1 MIFASPFFLTVF
13 LPAVLLSAWGLG
25 WLCRRRGGADSW
37 GPVNLLLLAASFL
50 FYFWGEG
57 WGVLW
62 LLASIAFNAGCAR
75 LAAPRPGRTDRAR
88 RSYYQQFTSKHW
100 GVCSNY
106 NLALDSGLLGY
117 DTCVKLICDAARGL
131 HS

>member
-25 WLCRRRGGADSW
+25 WLCRRRGGAAMSW
-37 GPVNLLLLAASFL
+37 APVNLLLLLASLL

-62 LLASIAFNAGCAR
+62 LLASIAFNAVCAR
-75 LAAPRPGRTDRAR
+75 LAVASIEVNGTLASTPVSTAQ
-88 RSYYQQFTSKHW
+88 RSASAAQSLYVPSP
-100 GVCSNY
+100 SSEP
-106 NLALDSGLLGY
+106 LPAGLPE
-117 DTCVKLICDAARGL
+117 
-131 HS
+131 